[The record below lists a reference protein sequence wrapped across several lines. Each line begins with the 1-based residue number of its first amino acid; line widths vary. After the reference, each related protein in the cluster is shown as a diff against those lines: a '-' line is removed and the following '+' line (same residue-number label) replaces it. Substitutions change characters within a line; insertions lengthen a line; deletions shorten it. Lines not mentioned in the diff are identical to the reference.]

1 MKNFIYTT
9 LLLIMTSFFTVGCTD
24 TIVAAAVDAL
34 EETISDDPEE
44 QTDSSEDSLRL
55 VKVAN
60 NFTLAWDKKD
70 SEYNEVLYS
79 DKDGNP
85 REAVMTGSTAM
96 IRSYTCIFYEDTGAN
111 VSYSCVGLGTPALGD
126 TSAEG
131 EVIMHF
137 QKDIDYAFF
146 IEGERIY
153 NILKYSD
160 GALSISAP

>member
-1 MKNFIYTT
+1 MKNFIYIT
-9 LLLIMTSFFTVGCTD
+9 LLLVMTSFFTVGCTD
-24 TIVAAAVDAL
+24 AIVAAAVDAL
-34 EETISDDPEE
+34 EETLSDDSEE

-60 NFTLAWDKKD
+60 NFTLEWDKKD
-70 SEYNEVLYS
+70 SEYDEIVYS

-85 REAVMTGSTAM
+85 REAIMIGSTAM
-96 IRSYTCIFYEDTGAN
+96 IRSYTCVFYEDTGDS
-111 VSYSCVGLGTPALGD
+111 VSYSCIGLGTPALGD

-131 EVIMHF
+131 EVVMHF
-137 QKDIDYAFF
+137 QKDINYAFF
-146 IEGERIY
+146 IEDERIY